1 MDPLDQ
7 AAREDAWLRG
17 WNEKGAGSERR
28 LPGLERCG
36 HLSRVAGTPRPGRSR
51 CASCG
56 HLCVGGRQGCPREV
70 GAREGRSLPRL
81 RKEQIL
87 KLRILMM
94 FTVGLPNARLRGIPQ
109 RCAGRRKTGHEA
121 E

>member
-28 LPGLERCG
+28 LPGLERCE
-36 HLSRVAGTPRPGRSR
+36 HLSMVAGTPPPQ
-51 CASCG
+51 
-56 HLCVGGRQGCPREV
+56 LCRLWAALYVDSGQGCPREV
-70 GAREGRSLPRL
+70 GARAGRSLPRL

-87 KLRILMM
+87 KLGILLM
-94 FTVGLPNARLRGIPQ
+94 FSCGVGLPNARLRGIPQ
-109 RCAGRRKTGHEA
+109 RCAGVGQTGHEA